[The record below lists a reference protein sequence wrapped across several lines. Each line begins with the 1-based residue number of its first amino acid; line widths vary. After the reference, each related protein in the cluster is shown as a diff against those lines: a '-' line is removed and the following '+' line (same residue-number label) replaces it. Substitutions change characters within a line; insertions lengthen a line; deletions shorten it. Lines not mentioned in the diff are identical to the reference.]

1 MKDDKR
7 RQIRY
12 DVECPVEIVTP
23 QGRMTGH
30 TRNLSGHGAFICC
43 QQPLKLKEHMNL
55 SVKFPDGSFVEVSC
69 RVVWSC
75 APGPGEEDGLCGMG
89 VRIPYLEQS
98 FL

>member
-12 DVECPVEIVTP
+12 DLECPVTIVTP

-43 QQPLKLKEHMNL
+43 QEPLKQKEHMNL
-55 SVKFPDGSFVEVSC
+55 SVKFPDGSFAEVSC

-75 APGPGEEDGLCGMG
+75 VPGSGEEDSLCGMG
-89 VRIPYLEQS
+89 VRISYLEQS

>member
-12 DVECPVEIVTP
+12 DIECPVTIVTP
-23 QGRMTGH
+23 RGRISGH

-43 QQPLKLKEHMNL
+43 QKPLKPKENMNL
-55 SVKFPDGSFVEVSC
+55 SVTFPDGSFMEVSC

-75 APGPGEEDGLCGMG
+75 VPGSSDAGSVCGMG
-89 VRIPYLEQS
+89 VRIPHLEQS